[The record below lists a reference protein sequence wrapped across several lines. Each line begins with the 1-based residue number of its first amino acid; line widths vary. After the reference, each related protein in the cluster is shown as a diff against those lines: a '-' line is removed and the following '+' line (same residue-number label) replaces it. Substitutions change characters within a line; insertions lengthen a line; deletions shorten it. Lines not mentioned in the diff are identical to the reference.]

1 MAEEKII
8 IELDIKTDKAI
19 SDTVELKQKVAAMKK
34 ELKELKEVGDENTE
48 AYVLLN
54 ATMKATEKQL
64 KNNEAQLAANATLQK
79 EEIGT
84 IQRLQASNAELRAE
98 KQKLNLEDEQG
109 LLRLK
114 EINDQ
119 MDANTAQLLEYGNA
133 EQKRV
138 ANIGKYKEDIIGAY
152 EELSRMS
159 KAYKENES
167 KIKELTEAEGDH
179 SQAIM
184 VLKKRN
190 EELNES
196 AKEISETSG
205 ANIEIYEES
214 TKKIG
219 GFQGVLS
226 KMPESTGGAVKG
238 FVDMGKAAWSFVMN
252 PIGLTIAAIVGA
264 LLLLKKS
271 LGSTE
276 EGQNKMNKITG
287 MLSGAFNA
295 LLKVIKP
302 LAMFIADYV
311 IVYFETLGKVA
322 DKALSIVSKGLGAL
336 GFNKAAE
343 AVDNF
348 GASVKETM
356 RAATELA
363 DAEAELQKVQRQS
376 EKIQLDYQKAA
387 EKQRQIRDDESKT
400 MKERVAANEQLNQI
414 LQEQI
419 KAEMSIAN
427 QALKVAELRIVA
439 EGESTDALNQRAE
452 ALTKI
457 SDIQERITGQESEYL
472 ANVNSLRKE
481 QQALDKEALD
491 KKAARIEEQKKLKE
505 EADKEE
511 IERQK
516 KLAEA
521 QLKALDLELRAYE
534 ATNQSKL
541 ENDEL
546 LTQASIDEEIKRQ
559 SEIQAIQLEQLE
571 IQKNNKLIS
580 EEEYKV
586 AVLESD
592 VAFAAQKTELQN
604 QLSEQ
609 EKARKLADAK
619 YQFELDQSILE
630 QSLFGEFE
638 ASLRWMEADQKAEIE
653 FANKTILNED
663 AKGKAILKINEK
675 YAKAEKAIK
684 LAKYQAEMALAG
696 DFAKNVATI
705 AGEQSKI
712 GKQASA
718 AATTISTIQGSVA
731 AFTGMT
737 SSIPGPVGIGLGLA
751 AAAAALASGY
761 ANVKKILSVQSGLPG
776 DSGGGSASGGGA
788 STPSIS
794 VTAPVQP
801 VSVNPSLG
809 QGIISRQV
817 DSNSSAT
824 MKSAFSEA
832 LKENPLQP
840 TLVTND
846 VTLNQQSD
854 SQRLKTASI

>member
-1 MAEEKII
+1 MAEEKVI

-19 SDTVELKQKVAAMKK
+19 EDTVALKKAIADQRK
-34 ELKELKEVGDENTE
+34 ELKELKEVGDENSE
-48 AYVLLN
+48 AYVILN
-54 ATMKATEKQL
+54 AQLKANEKQL
-64 KNNEAQLAANATLQK
+64 RANETQLSAIATLQK
-79 EEIGT
+79 EELGT
-84 IQRLQASNAELRAE
+84 LERARSANAELRQE
-98 KQKLNLEDEQG
+98 KEKLNLTTEDG
-109 LLRLK
+109 KRRLQ
-114 EINDQ
+114 EINNE
-119 MDANTAQLLEYGNA
+119 MDANNQLIKDSGNEAQKQA
-133 EQKRV
+133 
-138 ANIGKYKEDIIGAY
+138 ANIGNYPKQIEVLNTSMGQIPTT
-152 EELSRMS
+152 S
-159 KAYKENES
+159 KGVS
-167 KIKELTEAEGDH
+167 EGFKGMA
-179 SQAIM
+179 QA
-184 VLKKRN
+184 
-190 EELNES
+190 
-196 AKEISETSG
+196 AK
-205 ANIEIYEES
+205 A
-214 TKKIG
+214 
-219 GFQGVLS
+219 FLL
-226 KMPESTGGAVKG
+226 
-238 FVDMGKAAWSFVMN
+238 N
-252 PIGLTIAAIVGA
+252 PIALTIAAIVGA
-264 LLLLKKS
+264 LLLLQKS
-271 LGSTE
+271 LTSTE

-287 MLSGAFNA
+287 MLSGALNA

-302 LAMFIADYV
+302 LAMFIADYL
-311 IVYFETLGKVA
+311 IVYFEMLGKVA

-363 DAEAELQKVQRQS
+363 DAEAELQRVQRNS
-376 EKIQLDYQKAA
+376 EKIMLDYQKAA

-400 MKERVAANEQLNQI
+400 MKERVSANEQLNQI
-414 LQEQI
+414 LQEQM
-419 KAEMSIAN
+419 KAEMAIAN

-481 QQALDKEALD
+481 QQSLDKEALD
-491 KKAARIEEQKKLKE
+491 KKAANIEAQKKRKE

-516 KLAEA
+516 KLVEE

-541 ENDEL
+541 ESDEL

-604 QLSEQ
+604 QLSKQ
-609 EKARKLADAK
+609 ETARKLADAQ

-684 LAKYQAEMALAG
+684 LAKFQAEMSLAG
-696 DFAKNVATI
+696 DFAKNIATI
-705 AGEQSKI
+705 AGENTRV
-712 GKQASA
+712 GKAASV
-718 AATTISTIQGSVA
+718 AATTISTIQGGVA

-737 SSIPGPVGIGLGLA
+737 SSIPGPVGIGLGIA

-761 ANVKKILSVQSGLPG
+761 ASVKKILSVQSGLPG
-776 DSGGGSASGGGA
+776 DGGGGSAGGGGA
-788 STPSIS
+788 TAPSIS
-794 VTAPVQP
+794 ATVPIQP

-824 MKSAFSEA
+824 MKIAFSEA